1 MKEDDNRITKLK
13 NAADNLLNNFGLF
26 LDGDELVQKEI
37 ELQNG
42 IFEHRKKALLIPDF
56 FYKKCR
62 PKQQK
67 NEESIADNYKKVD

>member
-13 NAADNLLNNFGLF
+13 NASDNLLNNGGLI

-37 ELQNG
+37 DLQSG
-42 IFEHRKKALLIPDF
+42 IFEHRKKALLIPNF
-56 FYKKCR
+56 FYELCR

-67 NEESIADNYKKVD
+67 NEESIAGNYKKVE